1 MSQEISLKEA
11 ERKVFRSAFQDGL
24 VEIMLGCVVLMFAIA
39 PFLSPYLGDFWSSAV
54 FLPFSAA
61 VFCLLWLV
69 RRQVVRPRVGVVEFG
84 AWRRTRLLRF
94 NVVMLVA
101 GIVALVLG
109 ILSALSFGAVPGW
122 MRTARFSLI
131 ILIGFCVTAYF
142 LDFTGLY
149 LYGVLI
155 ALASLIGDGLYAL
168 FEVPHRGYPITF
180 GLTAAILF
188 LVGLLKLVRLLRTHP
203 LPEDRAHLKAP
214 ANG

>member
-1 MSQEISLKEA
+1 MSEKISLKEA

-54 FLPFSAA
+54 FLPFWAG

-94 NVVMLVA
+94 NVVMVVA
-101 GIVALVLG
+101 CIVALILG

-122 MRTARFSLI
+122 MHTARFSLI

-142 LDFTGLY
+142 LDFAGLY

-155 ALASLIGDGLYAL
+155 ALAPLLGEGLYVYLGAL
-168 FEVPHRGYPITF
+168 HHGYPITF
-180 GLTAAILF
+180 GLTAGFLI
-188 LVGLLKLVRLLRTHP
+188 LVGLIKLVKLLRTYP
-203 LPEDRAHLKAP
+203 LPDERVPLETP